1 MATQS
6 QLRTCFDPLPRQ
18 QTLQLS
24 RQLEP
29 ITCSPFD
36 MTSDPR
42 QNHSARRRQI
52 AALGVGVLLV
62 HLLILLSSGAG
73 IWRLQPESQ
82 KLGPLQTR
90 VVSLSGDATEAPQE
104 KAITPKVAPP
114 TPVRKM
120 APATPQA
127 TPHATSAGLQAIA
140 SQALPA
146 APEVIQTPV
155 KPDEPTATNAALS
168 PPPNPATETPAP
180 SQMETA
186 SSATPPVVNNANSN
200 TNANALNTKLGDFPP
215 NVQINYRLTGQERG
229 LSYHASGTL
238 KWQTKAGT
246 TLPRAYEAELQ
257 VKAFLVGRR
266 IWRSV
271 GQLTDKGLAPL
282 RYSDSWR
289 GERAAHFEADAQKIS
304 FSGNTTS
311 APLQAGAQDQV
322 SLFIQMA
329 ATVAG
334 QNFKVGSELNV
345 QTATARDAVN
355 WTLTYKSDDMVD
367 LNGDRIE
374 TQRWVCMPRGKFD
387 SQIEMW
393 FAKSQGGLPVRIKIT
408 QVSGNFIDMEMRS
421 SETLP
426 PLAD

>member
-1 MATQS
+1 MTPA
-6 QLRTCFDPLPRQ
+6 PRQ
-18 QTLQLS
+18 YL
-24 RQLEP
+24 
-29 ITCSPFD
+29 
-36 MTSDPR
+36 
-42 QNHSARRRQI
+42 SARRRQI
-52 AALGVGVLLV
+52 AALAAGVLLI

-90 VVSLSGDATEAPQE
+90 VVSMRGDASDAPQE
-104 KAITPKVAPP
+104 KAVTPQAPP
-114 TPVRKM
+114 PAPVRQM

-127 TPHATSAGLQAIA
+127 TSAGIQAIA

-146 APEVIQTPV
+146 APEVTEAPV
-155 KPDEPTATNAALS
+155 KPDEPTATNAALN
-168 PPPNPATETPAP
+168 PPPNTATETPAP
-180 SQMETA
+180 SQVDTA
-186 SSATPPVVNNANSN
+186 SSATPPAVNNANSN
-200 TNANALNTKLGDFPP
+200 ANALNAMLGDFPS

-229 LSYHASGTL
+229 LSYHASGSL

-271 GQLTDKGLAPL
+271 GQLTDRGLAPL

-304 FSGNTTS
+304 FSGNTPS

-329 ATVAG
+329 AAVAG
-334 QNFKVGSELNV
+334 QNFNVGSELNV

-355 WTLTYKSDDMVD
+355 WTLTYKSDDIID
-367 LNGDRIE
+367 LKGDRVE
-374 TQRWVCMPRGKFD
+374 TQRWVCLPRGKFD

-393 FAKSQGGLPVRIKIT
+393 FAKSQGGLPIRIKIT
-408 QVSGNFIDMEMRS
+408 QVSGNFIDMEMRD
-421 SETLP
+421 SESLP
-426 PLAD
+426 PLAN

>member
-1 MATQS
+1 
-6 QLRTCFDPLPRQ
+6 
-18 QTLQLS
+18 
-24 RQLEP
+24 
-29 ITCSPFD
+29 
-36 MTSDPR
+36 MTSAPP

-52 AALGVGVLLV
+52 AALAAGVLLV

-90 VVSLSGDATEAPQE
+90 VVSLGTDTAEAPQE
-104 KAITPKVAPP
+104 KPTESKVTVPAPI
-114 TPVRKM
+114 RHSS
-120 APATPQA
+120 PATPQ
-127 TPHATSAGLQAIA
+127 ATSAGLQAIA
-140 SQALPA
+140 SQDLPA
-146 APEVIQTPV
+146 APAVPEMVETPV

-168 PPPNPATETPAP
+168 PPPNPATETPEP
-180 SQMETA
+180 SQVEMA
-186 SSATPPVVNNANSN
+186 SSATPPAVNNANSN
-200 TNANALNTKLGDFPP
+200 ANALNAKLGDFPS

-246 TLPRAYEAELQ
+246 FLPRAYEAELQ

-289 GERAAHFEADAQKIS
+289 GERAAHFEADTQKIS
-304 FSGNTTS
+304 FSGNTPS

-329 ATVAG
+329 AAVAG

-355 WTLTYKSDDMVD
+355 WTLTYKSDEIID
-367 LNGDRIE
+367 LNGDRVE
-374 TQRWVCMPRGKFD
+374 AQRWVCLPRGKFD

>member
-1 MATQS
+1 
-6 QLRTCFDPLPRQ
+6 
-18 QTLQLS
+18 
-24 RQLEP
+24 
-29 ITCSPFD
+29 
-36 MTSDPR
+36 MTPAPR
-42 QNHSARRRQI
+42 QNLSARRRQI
-52 AALGVGVLLV
+52 AALAAGVLLV

-90 VVSLSGDATEAPQE
+90 VVSMRGDASDAPQE
-104 KAITPKVAPP
+104 KAITPQAPP
-114 TPVRKM
+114 PAPVRQM

-127 TPHATSAGLQAIA
+127 TSAGIQAIA

-146 APEVIQTPV
+146 APEVTEAPV
-155 KPDEPTATNAALS
+155 KPDEPTATNAALN
-168 PPPNPATETPAP
+168 PPPNTATETPAP
-180 SQMETA
+180 SQVDTA
-186 SSATPPVVNNANSN
+186 SSATPPAVNNANSN
-200 TNANALNTKLGDFPP
+200 ANALNAMLGDFPS

-229 LSYHASGTL
+229 LSYHASGSL

-289 GERAAHFEADAQKIS
+289 GERAAHFEADTQKIS
-304 FSGNTTS
+304 FSGNTPS

-329 ATVAG
+329 AAVAG
-334 QNFKVGSELNV
+334 QNFNVGSELNV

-355 WTLTYKSDDMVD
+355 WTLTYKSDDIID
-367 LNGDRIE
+367 IKGDRIE
-374 TQRWVCMPRGKFD
+374 TQRWVCLPRGKFD

-408 QVSGNFIDMEMRS
+408 QVSGNFIDMEMRD

-426 PLAD
+426 PLAN

>member
-1 MATQS
+1 
-6 QLRTCFDPLPRQ
+6 
-18 QTLQLS
+18 
-24 RQLEP
+24 
-29 ITCSPFD
+29 
-36 MTSDPR
+36 MTPALR
-42 QNHSARRRQI
+42 QNLSARRRQI
-52 AALGVGVLLV
+52 AALAAGVLLV

-90 VVSLSGDATEAPQE
+90 VVSLRGDASDAPQE
-104 KAITPKVAPP
+104 KAVTPQVPP
-114 TPVRKM
+114 PAPVRQV
-120 APATPQA
+120 APATPQ
-127 TPHATSAGLQAIA
+127 TTSAGIQAIA

-146 APEVIQTPV
+146 APEVTEAPV
-155 KPDEPTATNAALS
+155 IPDEPTATNAALN
-168 PPPNPATETPAP
+168 PPPNTATETPAP
-180 SQMETA
+180 SQVDTA
-186 SSATPPVVNNANSN
+186 SSATPPAVNNANSN
-200 TNANALNTKLGDFPP
+200 ANALNAKLGDFPS
-215 NVQINYRLTGQERG
+215 NIQINYRLTGQERG
-229 LSYHASGTL
+229 LSYHASGSL
-238 KWQTKAGT
+238 KWQTKAGP

-289 GERAAHFEADAQKIS
+289 GERAAHFEADTQKIS
-304 FSGNTTS
+304 FSGNTPS
-311 APLQAGAQDQV
+311 APLQGGAQDQV

-329 ATVAG
+329 AAVAG

-355 WTLTYKSDDMVD
+355 WTLTYKSDDIID
-367 LNGDRIE
+367 LNGNRVE
-374 TQRWVCMPRGKFD
+374 TQRWVCLPRGKFD

-393 FAKSQGGLPVRIKIT
+393 FAKSQDGLPVRIKIT
-408 QVSGNFIDMEMRS
+408 QVSGNFIDMEMRD

-426 PLAD
+426 PLAN

>member
-1 MATQS
+1 
-6 QLRTCFDPLPRQ
+6 
-18 QTLQLS
+18 
-24 RQLEP
+24 
-29 ITCSPFD
+29 
-36 MTSDPR
+36 MTSAPP

-52 AALGVGVLLV
+52 AALAAGVLLV

-90 VVSLSGDATEAPQE
+90 VVSLGTDTAEAPQE
-104 KAITPKVAPP
+104 KPTDSKVKVPAPI
-114 TPVRKM
+114 RHSS
-120 APATPQA
+120 PATPQ
-127 TPHATSAGLQAIA
+127 ATSAGLQAIA
-140 SQALPA
+140 SQDLPA
-146 APEVIQTPV
+146 APAVPEMVETPV

-168 PPPNPATETPAP
+168 PPPNPATETPEP
-180 SQMETA
+180 SQVEMA
-186 SSATPPVVNNANSN
+186 SSATPPAVNNANSN
-200 TNANALNTKLGDFPP
+200 ANALNAKLGDFPS

-246 TLPRAYEAELQ
+246 FLPRAYEAELQ

-304 FSGNTTS
+304 FSGNTPS

-329 ATVAG
+329 AAVAG

-355 WTLTYKSDDMVD
+355 WTLTYNSDEIID
-367 LNGDRIE
+367 LNGDRVE
-374 TQRWVCMPRGKFD
+374 AQRWVCLPRGKFD